1 MMPAKILII
10 EDEARMRRLLQL
22 MLEDKG
28 FEVKTAGDGDEGIS
42 LWRKWHPDVVLTD
55 LKMPGTDGMG
65 VLDFKNRHR
74 LTTPLIVL
82 TAFGTIDSAVAAV
95 KKGAFDYLAKPVEN
109 ERVEETIQRA
119 LAVVEEQEYREQP
132 FSNQDKDLKKSRMIG
147 SSSAMQKIRE
157 AIQQVAPSPTT
168 VLITG
173 ESGVGKELVANA
185 IHVQSNRAAGP
196 FVRINCP
203 AIPKDLL
210 ETELFGHQKGAFTG
224 AVKSRLGAFQK
235 ADGGT
240 LFLDEIGD
248 LPLEL
253 QPKLLHAVEEKT
265 ISPIGSADT
274 RTMDV
279 RIVAATNQDLPA
291 MVEGFRFRSD
301 LYFRLNA
308 FHIHVP
314 PLRERSEDIPDLAAY
329 LIEQYARSLN
339 RPTPG
344 IRPDG
349 LQLLKRYAWPGNIR
363 ELRNVMERCVL
374 TVKGND
380 LAPCDMPDHLC
391 SFLKD
396 GIPKTS
402 QISSSQ
408 NPFDLQANEKQAIID
423 ALQQTRWNQ
432 SRAAKLL
439 NITRNTLR
447 YRIKKL
453 NIQQMD

>member
-402 QISSSQ
+402 QISNSQ